1 MRLKDHILSDENIY
15 LAIYSVKSYVFDP
28 QLLDLDDAKLLNE
41 LADPFNEDVIKGLI
55 EKVKSIVTR
64 IITKKECLFETQVYF
79 KPKEYTKDK
88 EKIYRPIHTAKLE
101 QLIAMV
107 AILHALIYEMPD
119 DEKDKKLN
127 LSNYSRLIPN
137 NFYGNRV
144 SNKPEELFKRWNK
157 QYKKY
162 TQKANDYFKTFRET
176 KEYKYELKLD
186 LKNFFP
192 SINPLI
198 TYGMLMENVPV
209 TLSDKKDVELL
220 KTIINKLLV
229 CKVTNLNTDLAKQ
242 HYYGSVI
249 DGVCCTKGIA
259 QGLPQSYF
267 FGNITMI
274 QIAKIFDAKYEGK
287 AVYYVDDSYIYTNKA
302 TEDENQFIEQL
313 EDINREI
320 KKAENKYLSIG
331 LKDTKSN
338 RKNSKLFWGSAIGIS
353 MGYGISVHTRDKS
366 SCVEIQKTKEGEMY
380 LRTLSREASQI
391 GSDMMSTYSEEEEL
405 AMLYRT
411 SALLQ
416 TIKFEKEIAIE
427 KNDKNYQDKL
437 ERYYKFFGYRE
448 IKLKLKTRS
457 EKDNQIFSVLLHNE
471 LQSSKDNLYEALQSA
486 EINEKKFFYDYKH
499 DIWQTAISLLISNT
513 IYEYEHASIRIYIN
527 NIIKKSYEKDL
538 IQCSYIWKIFHLY
551 LNKITINN
559 TPNPYATLE
568 KNVNRKMVRY
578 SNMNKES
585 LGDEFNYAVLKGL
598 HEEVIKSFDVCDPQ
612 FVQKTVFVCENSNR
626 LQRMFLNAVYSKI
639 FKVSLSDDIVIN
651 SYDKKNITYG
661 ALRVLVYLRNNGFDM
676 DKFWKWDL
684 ELMSPENMQKVDYT
698 LFEVLGAYKK
708 YVATPENIDDLI
720 LVHKYTCDVWKNGAK
735 HLYFYTLH
743 NQEHAVDLIKNII
756 KIVKVFSYFKIS
768 NYDYYIL
775 FIACY
780 LHDISMVRI
789 ASENEF
795 LLDNDTS
802 EIITSEIDKEWS
814 KVNGASD
821 IKRAIIKTYKKVDGF
836 FEDKVRKR
844 HAEDSAEEI
853 RKRADLNFLETSV
866 RECVA
871 EVAESHTKDT
881 RDIYFVKGDAKNRLI
896 SYKFDEILLRFADLL
911 DMSEH
916 RVSKPILSH
925 NLDNM
930 SLDSAFH
937 WVSHLLTD
945 GYKILTQYNENKKN
959 EKSNLTPGSI
969 KETITLL
976 IYVNLSQFSKMPSRE
991 CTCGRLD
998 EVDISQKGLT
1008 INLLGDNE
1016 KCACEQCNFLCQ
1028 WFNEKNYY
1036 LVKEMQALEAYLSR
1050 IPMAERFYD
1059 TKIKINVVV
1068 NNPTS
1073 ISDEQFEILKE
1084 KVSRKNENG
1093 KL

>member
-1 MRLKDHILSDENIY
+1 MRVQDYVLSDENIY

-28 QLLDLDDAKLLNE
+28 QLLDIEDAELLNE
-41 LADPFNEDVIKGLI
+41 LADPFNENVIMKLI
-55 EKVKSIVTR
+55 EDVKLIVAR
-64 IITKKECLFETQVYF
+64 IISKKEYLFETQVYF
-79 KPKEYTKDK
+79 KPKEYTKDQK
-88 EKIYRPIHTAKLE
+88 RIYRPIHTAKLK

-107 AILHALIYEMPD
+107 AVLHALIYEIPENED
-119 DEKDKKLN
+119 DRELN

-144 SNKPEELFKRWNK
+144 SNTPEELFKRWNT

-192 SINPLI
+192 SVNPLI
-198 TYGMLMENVPV
+198 TYGMLIENMPV
-209 TLSDKKDVELL
+209 TLSDKKDIEVL
-220 KTIINKLLV
+220 KTIINKLLI
-229 CKVTNLNTDLAKQ
+229 CKVTNLNTDSAKK
-242 HYYGSVI
+242 HYYGCVI
-249 DGVCCTKGIA
+249 EGECYTKGIA

-274 QIAKIFDAKYEGK
+274 QIAQIFDNKYKGK
-287 AVYYVDDSYIYTNKA
+287 AVYYVDDSYIYTNDA
-302 TEDENQFIEQL
+302 TENEDQFIEQL
-313 EDINREI
+313 EQVNDEIREVE
-320 KKAENKYLSIG
+320 KKYLGIG
-331 LKDTKSN
+331 SKDVK
-338 RKNSKLFWGSAIGIS
+338 KNSKLFWGRDIGENID
-353 MGYGISVHTRDKS
+353 YEIRVHTHDKS
-366 SCVEIQKTKEGEMY
+366 SCVEIQKTKEGEIY

-391 GSDMMSTYSEEEEL
+391 GSDIMSTYSEEEEL

-416 TIKFEKEIAIE
+416 TIKFEQEIAVG
-427 KNDKNYQDKL
+427 KSDKNYQDKL

-448 IKLKLKTRS
+448 IKLKLKTKN
-457 EKDNQIFSVLLHNE
+457 EVDKDIFSVLVQNE
-471 LQSSKDNLYEALQSA
+471 TENNSGNLYEILQRSIIDT
-486 EINEKKFFYDYKH
+486 EQFFHDYRH
-499 DIWQTAISLLISNT
+499 DIWQTAISLLIKNT
-513 IYEYEHASIRIYIN
+513 VYENEHRCIRNYIN
-527 NIIKKSYEKDL
+527 NVIKETYEKGMME
-538 IQCSYIWKIFHLY
+538 CAYIKQMFYLY
-551 LNKITINN
+551 LNDITLKC
-559 TPNPYATLE
+559 TPDPYATLD

-578 SNMNKES
+578 SNMNNKS
-585 LGDEFNYAVLKGL
+585 LGEELTYAVLKDL
-598 HEEVIKSFDVCDPQ
+598 REEVLKSFDICSSR
-612 FVQKTVFVCENSNR
+612 FVGNVVIVLKNSNR

-639 FKVSLSDDIVIN
+639 FKVSLSDDVVIN
-651 SYDKKNITYG
+651 SYDKKTITYG
-661 ALRVLVYLRNNGFDM
+661 ALRVLAYLRNSKFDM
-676 DKFWKWDL
+676 DKFWKWNL

-708 YVATPENIDDLI
+708 YVGTPENIDNLI

-937 WVSHLLTD
+937 WVSHLLTE
-945 GYKILTQYNENKKN
+945 GYRIETRYDEIKK
-959 EKSNLTPGSI
+959 KKTSNLTPGSI
-969 KETITLL
+969 KETIT
-976 IYVNLSQFSKMPSRE
+976 IFIFVNLSQFSKMKPTE
-991 CTCGRLD
+991 CAFGRLD
-998 EVDISQKGLT
+998 EAHISQNGLI
-1008 INLLGDNE
+1008 INLNNDNE
-1016 KCACEQCNFLCQ
+1016 KCTSDQCNFLCQ